1 MKKLLGI
8 VVLGLL
14 VGCASTAY
22 EARDGNG
29 KLKIRTDIRANS
41 TFAEIKAVS
50 DRFCQSENRGN
61 SINLRK
67 INKSFLRTIVDGS
80 EDYEF
85 DCDK

>member
-14 VGCASTAY
+14 VGCAPIAY
-22 EARDGNG
+22 EAHDGSG
-29 KLKIRTDIRANS
+29 KLQINTDVLANS
-41 TFAEIKAVS
+41 TFAEIKAVG
-50 DRFCQSENRGN
+50 DRICQSVNRGN